1 MLDTNEISVRET
13 TIFDAVF
20 TVLLVAK
27 PMKNSTKLM
36 VSILLS
42 PRANPLSLD
51 GKCEAQ
57 NGECKTDSN
66 YCDGSYQSG
75 LCGGGNDRR
84 CCVTKEPPPELELGD
99 VYWNS
104 YSGYS
109 LSTDASSTT
118 YSTFDAAK
126 EQCIQLADYC
136 QGQG

>member
-1 MLDTNEISVRET
+1 MNVNFHAD
-13 TIFDAVF
+13 
-20 TVLLVAK
+20 
-27 PMKNSTKLM
+27 
-36 VSILLS
+36 
-42 PRANPLSLD
+42 PLFLD

-57 NGECKTDSN
+57 NGECKIDTN
-66 YCDGSYQSG
+66 YCDGTYQSG
-75 LCGGGNDRR
+75 LCGGGNNRR

-104 YSGYS
+104 YSGYQ

-136 QGQG
+136 QGKGLSDYGRPRTF